1 MNAVLC
7 ARPNLVT
14 NSGSL
19 GGFVGCEDCPPF
31 GSSTCPLPLGIG
43 TWLEGS
49 GWGAGTTGLR
59 VGGAAFCSW
68 GEQIA
73 SS

>member
-1 MNAVLC
+1 M
-7 ARPNLVT
+7 T

-19 GGFVGCEDCPPF
+19 GGFVGSEFCGPF

-49 GWGAGTTGLR
+49 GWGAGIGFR
-59 VGGAAFCSW
+59 IGFEAGFWS
-68 GEQIA
+68 
-73 SS
+73 